1 MSDTYAKVFRTMFT
15 GSMYGAG
22 LHVFATWAWVLT
34 HKDEQGLVEVNTR
47 LVAAEL
53 GAEVEQIERAIEYL
67 TSPDPDS
74 RSPEEEGR
82 RMIQVSQFGYRV
94 VNHGKY
100 RDRGGDRTEYWRQW
114 RAQRRE
120 DATAAQPRTV
130 AQRCAQQ
137 KSTHADANADA
148 EIPSATQR
156 SARKPFVPPTVDE
169 VQAYIEANPELAN
182 VDAGAFVRFF
192 EDGDPPWTDSRGK
205 PVKSWKQKLRT
216 WSNHNE
222 HAAAK
227 SQFDRDHDRHSDFG
241 DTITV

>member
-22 LHVFATWAWVLT
+22 LHVFATWAWALS
-34 HKDEQGLVEVNTR
+34 HKDESGLVEVNPR

-53 GAEVEQIERAIEYL
+53 GAEVEQIDRAIEYL
-67 TSPDPDS
+67 TAPDPDS

-82 RMIQVSQFGYRV
+82 RMVRVGQFDFRV
-94 VNHGKY
+94 VNHARY
-100 RDRGGDRTEYWRQW
+100 RDRGSDRTQYWRQY
-114 RAQRRE
+114 RANKR
-120 DATAAQPRTV
+120 ATV
-130 AQRCAQQ
+130 AQHPAQVAQ
-137 KSTHADANADA
+137 PEITHADANADA
-148 EIPSATQR
+148 DTPSAAQR
-156 SARKPFVPPTVDE
+156 GARTRFIPPTVDD
-169 VQAYIEANPELAN
+169 VRAYIASNPELGN

-192 EDGDPPWTDSRGK
+192 EEGSPPWTDSRGK

-227 SQFDRDHDRHSDFG
+227 PQFDRNHEDRHSAFG
-241 DTITV
+241 DTIAV